1 MNLSKVKRLHRK
13 ARRTMYAQAP
23 DMRGATSLVH
33 VTKNTVNHKP
43 IRSITHELYG
53 QVTFHLG
60 AGHPITIHAE
70 PASMG
75 HFGAATDYL
84 DKLHDLI
91 HFMSSAFHHLHTKN
105 EDLFVC
111 QKFLNNG
118 VNNEYG
124 STLFI
129 RIPKKYDQLPFCVF
143 EISSCHFKVRLTP
156 ERAELKKLLKFFI
169 KVLDQHNLDY
179 GNAIEVLR
187 SVR

>member
-60 AGHPITIHAE
+60 AGHPITVHAE
-70 PASMG
+70 PASMS
-75 HFGAATDYL
+75 HFGAATEYL
-84 DKLHDLI
+84 VKLRKFLY
-91 HFMSSAFHHLHTKN
+91 SLNNAFNHLHTKN

-111 QKFLNNG
+111 QEFLNDG
-118 VNNEYG
+118 INNEYG

-129 RIPKKYDQLPFCVF
+129 RIPKKYDPLPFCVL

-156 ERAELKKLLKFFI
+156 ERTEMKKQLKFFI
-169 KVLDQHNLDY
+169 KVLDQHIQDY
-179 GNAIEVLR
+179 KEAIEVLR
-187 SVR
+187 NVK

>member
-1 MNLSKVKRLHRK
+1 MNLSKVKRIHRK
-13 ARRTMYAQAP
+13 ARRYMYAQAP

-60 AGHPITIHAE
+60 AGHPITIHGE

-75 HFGAATDYL
+75 KFGAATEYL
-84 DKLHDLI
+84 VKLRKLI
-91 HFMSSAFHHLHTKN
+91 FSLGNALGHLNIKD
-105 EDLFVC
+105 EGLFVC
-111 QKFLNNG
+111 QEFLNDG
-118 VNNEYG
+118 INNEYG

-129 RIPKKYDQLPFCVF
+129 RIPKKYDPLPFCVL

-156 ERAELKKLLKFFI
+156 ERSEMKKQLKFFI
-169 KVLDQHNLDY
+169 KVLDQHIQDY
-179 GNAIEVLR
+179 SLAIDVLR
-187 SVR
+187 NVK